1 MISHL
6 YPSSVNQ
13 ILCHAFDDNIEEE
26 ARVLHEFMSQKE
38 ILLIWVY
45 KHMQGRRQ
53 HRVQFKLDAV
63 KHIL

>member
-1 MISHL
+1 MIFHL
-6 YPSSVNQ
+6 NPSSVNQ
-13 ILCHAFDDNIEEE
+13 ILCHAFDDNIEEK
-26 ARVLHEFMSQKE
+26 AWVLHEFMSQKE
-38 ILLIWVY
+38 ILLIWVH